1 MKPQFRILLAED
13 NENDIELTLE
23 AFNQHGLQDAVD
35 VCRDGT
41 LALDYLYCRGAYSQ
55 RIAENPIL
63 ILLDNKMPKLTGI
76 DVLKTIKQDENL
88 RNIPVIMLTSSDIGK
103 DIIESYNLGVN
114 AYVVKP
120 VDFEEFIE
128 TVKTL
133 GLFWIT
139 LNKVP
144 R

>member
-1 MKPQFRILLAED
+1 MKQTFRILLVED

-23 AFNQHGLQDAVD
+23 AFTQHGLSENIDI
-35 VCRDGT
+35 CRDG
-41 LALDYLYCRGAYSQ
+41 AEVLDYLFYKGNFANRT
-55 RIAENPIL
+55 IENPIL
-63 ILLDNKMPKLTGI
+63 ILLDNKMPKVTGI
-76 DVLKTIKQDENL
+76 EVLKIIKQDNVL
-88 RNIPVIMLTSSDIGK
+88 KNIPVIMLTSSDIDK

-128 TVKTL
+128 AVKTL

>member
-1 MKPQFRILLAED
+1 
-13 NENDIELTLE
+13 
-23 AFNQHGLQDAVD
+23 LQDAVD

-88 RNIPVIMLTSSDIGK
+88 RNIPVIMLTSSDIDK

-128 TVKTL
+128 AVKTL

>member
-1 MKPQFRILLAED
+1 MKQNYRILLVED

-23 AFNQHGLQDAVD
+23 AFRQHGLESNVD
-35 VCRDGT
+35 ICRDGT
-41 LALDYLYCRGAYSQ
+41 IALDYLYCKGDYSS
-55 RIAENPIL
+55 RKNENPIL
-63 ILLDNKMPKLTGI
+63 ILLDNKMPKITGI
-76 DVLKTIKQDENL
+76 EVLRIIKQDDNL
-88 RNIPVIMLTSSDIGK
+88 KNIPVIMLTSSDIDK
-103 DIIESYNLGVN
+103 DIIESYDLGVN

-120 VDFEEFIE
+120 VDFDEFIE
-128 TVKTL
+128 AVKTL